1 MTLTNGGIRRT
12 DIYNDPTFDY
22 AQFWNGRDYEHHAE
36 VIAIRRLLRGRRFGH
51 AVDVGGGYGRLSVI
65 LAEYADRVTLVD
77 PSSQQLDLSRRI
89 FGDHPVIERQLMD
102 AANLKFSDES
112 VDLVT
117 LIRVLHHLPDPV
129 AEFAELSRILRPGGY
144 ALIEAAN
151 SVHAGHRMRRMLR
164 GERIRY
170 SAVDIRS
177 EESRRRG
184 TAPYVNHH
192 PLTIARELAAVGLE
206 VLQVLS
212 VSNLRHP
219 LIKAVLPKR
228 AMLAV
233 EQAAQQPLARYYFG
247 PSTFFLL
254 QKQTASQ
261 SALAR
266 DPQLSGSGTAQQAAW
281 LIRRRTGQPPVLDGC
296 PRLCR

>member
-1 MTLTNGGIRRT
+1 MTLANGSIRRT
-12 DIYNDPTFDY
+12 DIYNDPTFNY
-22 AQFWNGRDYEHHAE
+22 AQFWNGRDYEHYAE
-36 VIAIRRLLRGRRFGH
+36 VIAIRRLLHGHRFGH
-51 AVDVGGGYGRLSVI
+51 AVDVGGGYGRLSVV

-117 LIRVLHHLPDPV
+117 FIRVLHHLPDPDP
-129 AEFAELSRILRPGGY
+129 EFAELARILRPGGY

-151 SVHAGHRMRRMLR
+151 SVHAANRIRQALR

-192 PLTIARELAAVGLE
+192 PRTIVRELAGVGLE

-219 LIKAVLPKR
+219 LVKAVLPQR

-233 EQAAQQPLARYYFG
+233 EQAAQPTLARYYFG

-254 QKQTASQ
+254 QKRSASG
-261 SALAR
+261 ANVADIRTRPAVPRRYAGRLTELPPAR
-266 DPQLSGSGTAQQAAW
+266 
-281 LIRRRTGQPPVLDGC
+281 R
-296 PRLCR
+296 PR

>member
-1 MTLTNGGIRRT
+1 MTLANGRIRRT
-12 DIYNDPTFDY
+12 DIYNDPTFNY

-36 VIAIRRLLRGRRFGH
+36 VIAIRRLLNGRRFGH

-102 AANLKFSDES
+102 AANLKFSNES

-117 LIRVLHHLPDPV
+117 LIRVLHHLPDPGP
-129 AEFAELSRILRPGGY
+129 EFAELSRILRPGGY
-144 ALIEAAN
+144 AVIEAAN
-151 SVHAGHRMRRMLR
+151 SVHAANRIRHALR

-177 EESRRRG
+177 DESRRRG

-192 PLTIARELAAVGLE
+192 PRTIARELASVDLQ

-219 LIKAVLPKR
+219 LVKAVLPER

-233 EQAAQQPLARYYFG
+233 EHAAQQSLARYHFG
-247 PSTFFLL
+247 PSAFFLL
-254 QKQTASQ
+254 QKRSAAS
-261 SALAR
+261 
-266 DPQLSGSGTAQQAAW
+266 
-281 LIRRRTGQPPVLDGC
+281 PPVRINRASPSSGG
-296 PRLCR
+296 R